1 MKSRT
6 LNCWKTVKSDT
17 LQRKNE
23 ISLGVNVA
31 KAEKSYQ
38 DGSRLNPKT
47 YKKLVISI
55 QAPNRGRFNDYPFG
69 LSWTIGVGP
78 IFE

>member
-47 YKKLVISI
+47 YK
-55 QAPNRGRFNDYPFG
+55 
-69 LSWTIGVGP
+69 
-78 IFE
+78 